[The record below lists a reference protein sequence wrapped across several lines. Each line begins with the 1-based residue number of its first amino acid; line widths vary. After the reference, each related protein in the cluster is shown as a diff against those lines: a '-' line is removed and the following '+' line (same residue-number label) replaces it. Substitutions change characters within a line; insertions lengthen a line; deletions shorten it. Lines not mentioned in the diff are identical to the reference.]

1 MKFGKTDNIDENQL
15 LLPKDHPETTK
26 IFKPKAAAL
35 KQISIGC
42 PQWSK
47 AALPNFYPRG
57 TKDFLAYYATIF
69 NSVELNAFYYR
80 IFPPE
85 VVQKWY
91 NQTPGHFR
99 FYPKIPQVISQF
111 RRLKNCQKEVDQFLT
126 SISCFGEKLGG
137 VFLQMPENYSSL
149 HWTDLQ
155 NFLNNWVKD
164 VPLYVELRNESWYAD
179 QEVNDTLCH
188 FLRDRGIGHV
198 ITDTPARRD
207 LLHMR
212 LTTPKCFIRF
222 TGANHP
228 SDFNRLDDW
237 FERLT
242 QWKAQGLEE
251 IAFFIHQEVELDL
264 WALSQRLHRHIE
276 KNWEVD

>member
-1 MKFGKTDNIDENQL
+1 MKFGKTDTIYENQL
-15 LLPKDHPETTK
+15 LLPQDHPDTIE
-26 IFKPKAAAL
+26 IL
-35 KQISIGC
+35 KQQVNPLKQVSIGC

-57 TKDFLAYYATIF
+57 TKDFLTYYATVF
-69 NSVELNAFYYR
+69 NSIELNAFYYR
-80 IFPPE
+80 IFSPE

-91 NQTPGHFR
+91 DQTPAHFR

-111 RRLKNCQKEVDQFLT
+111 RRLKNCQKEVDDFLT
-126 SISCFGEKLGG
+126 SISSFGKKLGG
-137 VFLQMPENYSSL
+137 VFLQMPENYSAL

-179 QEVNDTLCH
+179 QEMNDKLCH
-188 FLRDRGIGHV
+188 FLREKGIGHV

-207 LLHMR
+207 LMHMR

-222 TGANHP
+222 TGANHY
-228 SDFNRLDDW
+228 SDFKRLDAW

-242 QWKAQGLEE
+242 QWKTQGLEE
-251 IAFFIHQEVELDL
+251 MAFFIHQEVELDL
-264 WALSQRLHRHIE
+264 LALSKRLRRHIE
-276 KNWEVD
+276 KNWEVN